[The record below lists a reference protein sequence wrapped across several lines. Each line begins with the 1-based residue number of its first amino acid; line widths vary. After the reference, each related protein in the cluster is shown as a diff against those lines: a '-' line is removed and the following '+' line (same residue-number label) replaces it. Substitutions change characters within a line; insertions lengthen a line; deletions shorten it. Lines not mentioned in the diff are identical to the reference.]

1 MLAVVMKTKILFL
14 CTGNSCRSQ
23 MAEGWTRAL
32 KAEIFEPYS
41 AGIEMH
47 GLNPLAVQVM
57 AEAGVDISGQRSKPV
72 DAVKNVPFDIVV
84 TVCGHA
90 NETCPMWLSGKARVV
105 HVGFDDPPALAK
117 GATTDAERLPHYR
130 RVRDEIRA
138 FVMALPGSLKRP
150 DTGVSDVRARFDRVA
165 AEWDANP
172 GRVALAKAI
181 AGAIRAA
188 VPLQPCMKAVD
199 FGAGTGLVTLSL
211 LPDVGSI
218 TAVDA
223 SAGMLQVLDQ
233 KLRALEIANVHTLQ
247 WDVAAQPL
255 PITDVDVVF
264 SSMVLHHIRDVP
276 AALRRLRPCLKSG
289 GWIALA
295 DLDTEDGSFHS
306 DSTGVFHNGLDR
318 GDVCRWLEAAGF
330 RDTTAREAH
339 RLVRPSPDGKSREYP
354 VFLVT
359 GRA

>member
-1 MLAVVMKTKILFL
+1 MTMKTKILFL

-23 MAEGWTRAL
+23 MAEGWARAL
-32 KAEIFEPYS
+32 KSDTIEAHS

-47 GLNPLAVQVM
+47 GLNPLSVKVM
-57 AEAGVDISGQRSKPV
+57 AEAGVDISGQRSKTV
-72 DAVKNVPFDIVV
+72 DEVKDVPFDVVV

-90 NETCPMWLSGKARVV
+90 NETCPAWLIGKARVV

-117 GATTDAERLPHYR
+117 GAASDTERLPHYR
-130 RVRDEIRA
+130 RVRDEIRD
-138 FVMALPGSLKRP
+138 FVTTLPESLERP
-150 DTGVSDVRARFDRVA
+150 DTGVADVRARFDRVA

-181 AGAIRAA
+181 AGAIRNA
-188 VPLQPCMKAVD
+188 VPLRPEMKALD
-199 FGAGTGLVTLSL
+199 FGAGTGLLTLGL

-223 SAGMLQVLDQ
+223 SEGMLQVLNQ
-233 KLRALEIANVHTLQ
+233 KLRALQIANVHTLQ

-255 PITDVDVVF
+255 PVTDIDVVI

-276 AALRRLRPCLKSG
+276 AALRCLRPCLKPG

-295 DLDTEDGSFHS
+295 DLDTEDGSFHP
-306 DSTGVFHNGLDR
+306 DPTGVFHNGLDR
-318 GDVCRWLEAAGF
+318 SDVCRWLEAAGF
-330 RDTTAREAH
+330 RDTAAREAH

-359 GRA
+359 GRV